1 MVRIYWKKRAIQF
14 TNDKGDREDIYVRR
28 GSSFGYFSKS
38 VCCEKRREQPLQ
50 RAAEKLAAKFEN
62 TGSKVN
68 GIASLHAL
76 ETYTKHGLRSPTALN
91 EERRGFGHQIH
102 RGQGSCAEV
111 WPGNGRSVLAVR
123 RDC

>member
-14 TNDKGDREDIYVRR
+14 TNGKGDREDVYVRR

-68 GIASLHAL
+68 GSLFVLIQHPCSRDIH
-76 ETYTKHGLRSPTALN
+76 ETWPTFSHGS
-91 EERRGFGHQIH
+91 
-102 RGQGSCAEV
+102 
-111 WPGNGRSVLAVR
+111 
-123 RDC
+123 